1 MRIYLSI
8 DMEGMPGTWSFE
20 QEKSDRSIV
29 RKAINNHV
37 KDVLEAMLASSDS
50 KKITEIIIA
59 DDHGMCNSVD
69 YELTLLDKRI
79 SLISGSPRSH
89 YMMSALDT
97 NIDAVFFLGYH
108 AGSGTIN
115 ASMDHTYSSSR
126 IHSIWINDRL
136 MNETLINAAFA
147 GHYNIPVLLITGDLA
162 LYEELRQ
169 TELAKAEFVITKEA
183 LARFSAKNYSLL
195 KVREETKLK
204 VELALKKIRERNEVF
219 SFSSPITLKALFST
233 TSIADAVSV
242 IPSARRIDGRTVI
255 FGADNF
261 KTIMDAL
268 TTFTTVAY
276 SVTP

>member
-1 MRIYLSI
+1 
-8 DMEGMPGTWSFE
+8 MEGMPGTWSFE